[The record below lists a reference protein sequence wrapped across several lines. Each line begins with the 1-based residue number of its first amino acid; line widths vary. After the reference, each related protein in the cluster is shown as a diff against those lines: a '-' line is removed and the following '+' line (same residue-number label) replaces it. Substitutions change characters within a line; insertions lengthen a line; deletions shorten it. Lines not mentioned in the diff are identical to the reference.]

1 MYQEKDPIQNLIHL
15 HVDGAF
21 NRRELIERLVKYTGS
36 VAAATA
42 AVEGAGLLHAQT
54 PACPAGVRVSED
66 DPGISAGMVTMHG
79 EGGPLFAYQVLPRHV
94 ELPRPAVIV
103 IHENRGLNEH
113 IKDVTRRAAKAG
125 FVALGIDLL
134 SRQGGTDQF
143 PDPVAAGAAYNRTQT
158 LERREDMRSA
168 LLTLRDQSYVLGG
181 RVGAVGFCAG
191 GQNCF
196 DLAINSPELTAAA
209 VFYGNVPNPA
219 DAIQSMRPALIGFFG
234 ELDRNLNTGLPRLL
248 TALQA
253 TQRVY
258 SLHVYEGARHAFHN
272 DTGAA
277 YDPAA
282 ACDAW
287 AKAMEFFGRHLDA
300 PRV

>member
-1 MYQEKDPIQNLIHL
+1 MYETRDPIQNLIHL

-21 NRRELIERLVKYTGS
+21 NRRELIQRLVKYTGS
-36 VAAATA
+36 VTAATA
-42 AVEGAGLLHAQT
+42 AVESAGLLHAQA
-54 PACPAGVRVSED
+54 PACPAGVQVAED
-66 DPGISAGMVTMHG
+66 DAAISAGMVTLHG
-79 EGGPLFAYQVLPRHV
+79 EGGPLFAYQVLPTNV
-94 ELPRPAVIV
+94 ALPRPAVIV

-143 PDPVAAGAAYNRTQT
+143 PDPVNAGAAYNRTQP
-158 LERREDMRSA
+158 LQRREDLRSA
-168 LLTLRDQSYVLGG
+168 LLTMRDQSYVLGG
-181 RVGAVGFCAG
+181 LVGAVGFCAG
-191 GQNCF
+191 GGNCL
-196 DLAINSPELTAAA
+196 DLAISSPELTAAA

-219 DAIQSMRPALIGFFG
+219 DSIQGMRAAFIGFFG
-234 ELDRNLNTGLPRLL
+234 EADRNLNTGIPRLL

-258 SLHVYEGARHAFHN
+258 SMHVYEGARHAFHN

-287 AKAMEFFGRHLDA
+287 GKTMEFFGRHLRA
-300 PRV
+300 A